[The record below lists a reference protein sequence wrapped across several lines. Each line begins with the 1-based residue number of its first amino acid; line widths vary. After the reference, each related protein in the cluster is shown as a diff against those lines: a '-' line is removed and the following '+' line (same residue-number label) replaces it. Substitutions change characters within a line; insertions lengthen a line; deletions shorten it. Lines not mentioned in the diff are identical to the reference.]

1 MHFAILTILAF
12 ALQNLCCKEY
22 GRRFPGTLR
31 AQAAMTFVATAIV
44 TAIMACLGGAQAIS
58 GAGVAIVIAFGAF
71 FVLTL
76 MSMTIAMNSGHM
88 GITLLI
94 QNSSLVVPTIYGIIA
109 WNERMTLPKGVGFAC
124 ILFMMALSSGD
135 TGAPSEADK
144 RSWNKKRW
152 VLFTALAFIG
162 DSFLSILQGMM
173 SRASASTDSVTFTFW
188 TSLVSMVI
196 SLALLVYFSLRS
208 REGKLVSSRK
218 EALHF
223 AWTCAGIGVGTAG
236 GNCFTILSLTLLPGV
251 VFFPLRQGALVLVM
265 WLLGILLYKEKVNRR
280 GLIMLASGLVGL
292 ILLNL

>member
-22 GRRFPGTLR
+22 GRRFPATLR

-44 TAIMACLGGAQAIS
+44 TIIMACLGGAKAVS
-58 GAGVAIVIAFGAF
+58 GAGIAIVIAFGAF

-94 QNSSLVVPTIYGIIA
+94 QNSSLVVPTLYGIIA
-109 WNERMTLPKGVGFAC
+109 WKEKMTLPKGVGFFC
-124 ILFMMALSSGD
+124 ILAMLALSSGD
-135 TGAPSEADK
+135 ATAPSEADK
-144 RSWNKKRW
+144 RRWNRKRW
-152 VLFTALAFIG
+152 VIFTALAFIG

-188 TSLVSMVI
+188 TSLVSMLI
-196 SLALLVYFSLRS
+196 ALALWIFFALRERGNS
-208 REGKLVSSRK
+208 LVSTQK

-223 AWTCAGIGVGTAG
+223 GWTCVGIGVGTAG
-236 GNCFTILSLTLLPGV
+236 GNCFTILSLTMLPGV
-251 VFFPLRQGALVLVM
+251 VFFPLRQGALVLLM

-280 GLIMLASGLVGL
+280 GLVMLASGLIGL